1 IQQIV
6 FDASIQNSL
15 FAENLARNTTL
26 GSTGNAIAITGTVL
40 NGKLFYNTIV
50 SDSLT
55 AGAAVAIMSGTV
67 SVVDNIITNH
77 SVGLE
82 RTSGTVFENFNLF
95 FGTTTPV
102 SGTLVAGSGANDLIG
117 SNALFISPAAD
128 DYHLSLGSPA
138 IDRGTDVLVNI
149 DFDGDPRPIGAG
161 FDI

>member
-1 IQQIV
+1 
-6 FDASIQNSL
+6 
-15 FAENLARNTTL
+15 
-26 GSTGNAIAITGTVL
+26 
-40 NGKLFYNTIV
+40 
-50 SDSLT
+50 
-55 AGAAVAIMSGTV
+55 MSGTV

-95 FGTTTPV
+95 FGSSTPV

-117 SNALFISPAAD
+117 SNPLFVSPAAD

-138 IDRGTDVLVNI
+138 IDRGSDVLVNI

-161 FDI
+161 FDIGFDERNGAAFKVYLPLVVR